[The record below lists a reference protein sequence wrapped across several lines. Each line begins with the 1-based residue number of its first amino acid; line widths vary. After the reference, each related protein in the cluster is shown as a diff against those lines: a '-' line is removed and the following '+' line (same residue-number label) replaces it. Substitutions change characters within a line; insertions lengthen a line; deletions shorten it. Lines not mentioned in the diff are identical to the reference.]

1 MNNQGGLKAK
11 IIFATCLIILLVVG
25 VGLAKSWQRGNGIN
39 QEISGL
45 GSSIKNLEKDNLEL
59 KELIEY
65 FNSDAYI
72 EEKAR
77 IDLGLRKAEE
87 KVVIVGN
94 QRKQGL
100 NNLNK
105 NISETNVE
113 NLSNPEKWWVYFFN

>member
-1 MNNQGGLKAK
+1 MNNRGGLKAK

-25 VGLAKSWQRGNGIN
+25 VGLAKSWQRDNKVD

-45 GSSIKNLEKDNLEL
+45 NSNIKNLEKDNLEL
-59 KELIEY
+59 KELVEY

-77 IDLGLRKAEE
+77 IDLGLKKAEE

-94 QRKQGL
+94 QREQGL
-100 NNLNK
+100 NNFDK
-105 NISETNVE
+105 NSSRVNLED
-113 NLSNPEKWWVYFFN
+113 LSNPEKWWLYFFN